1 MVEKSYA
8 RKGHSDV
15 ILIASGHNMVVAN
28 RAASL
33 RNKVNAAFVGTF
45 DVVAEG
51 EESITAQTNT
61 IVLGNPLA
69 FLLQRKGFGLA
80 FEELLPRTVCQ
91 NVFALIADVKVDG
104 VIAVGTL
111 NVVDKGQIHHLGML
125 AQPPRIGLVAC
136 QTRAMYATLLTGTN
150 ADGLPVLNV
159 THRIALRIFKGDKG
173 NDEVAKGLRRKMFV
187 PCGDVLKQFRVV

>member
-1 MVEKSYA
+1 MVEKPYA

-69 FLLQRKGFGLA
+69 FLR
-80 FEELLPRTVCQ
+80 
-91 NVFALIADVKVDG
+91 
-104 VIAVGTL
+104 
-111 NVVDKGQIHHLGML
+111 
-125 AQPPRIGLVAC
+125 
-136 QTRAMYATLLTGTN
+136 
-150 ADGLPVLNV
+150 
-159 THRIALRIFKGDKG
+159 
-173 NDEVAKGLRRKMFV
+173 
-187 PCGDVLKQFRVV
+187 